1 MKQPSVSRRRVIAGA
16 GACAVA
22 ASGSSVASGAA
33 SPPQSG
39 PQPELETRVDE
50 LVAASL
56 EEYDVPGATVAVV
69 SGRGAPLTKGY
80 GRANRERDTP
90 VDSTTTFRVGSV
102 SKPVVATALMNRVER
117 GELDPTTPVSVY
129 LDAPIRGHP
138 GKPPTLEQLITHRG
152 GFESTNRGLWIPES
166 APLKSLAAY
175 LREEPHH
182 QVREPGTVGSYSNFG
197 YALAGQLLAA
207 TSDKAFAGA
216 IADELLQP
224 AGMTRSSFRQP
235 LPDAIAEAHATSYG
249 SSGSYAQASFPRV
262 GLRPAGSLSTTAED
276 MARFL
281 QLHLRDGILDGEQ
294 VLEPGTVAAMH
305 EQWATHDERLDG
317 MAFGFIED
325 EHGDTRTLWHNGAT
339 LSFYSELVIVPEHD
353 FGVFVA
359 FNTDSARNAA
369 TDIIDGLLDWALPEQ
384 TESTRTPDGTPT
396 RAEELTGTYR
406 SLQQSHTWHD
416 ALTSTLNAPT
426 VEIHVAD
433 DGALVTDAGGTTSR
447 WIEIAPLV
455 FERTDGSRR
464 LAFGERDGDI
474 EYLYRGGSPTAFARI
489 RTLDRLW
496 LHGLF
501 VLATVIGMLS
511 TSLRWSETT
520 LYQLLRDGDGAVS
533 RRLYTA
539 LDDRTTRARLV
550 ARTAVTLLTG
560 GLTLAFVHLSV
571 NPLAVLSAPPFSFRV
586 LFVGTVA
593 GLVGTLA
600 SVGYAV
606 DELRHDRWERGE
618 RVYYGLTTAALA
630 GFCLFLWRWNLLF
643 PPA

>member
-1 MKQPSVSRRRVIAGA
+1 MKQQSVTRRRVLAGA
-16 GACAVA
+16 GAACATVA
-22 ASGSSVASGAA
+22 AGGSSMAA
-33 SPPQSG
+33 TAKGTPTDAAAT
-39 PQPELETRVDE
+39 QPELEARVDE

-69 SGRGAPLTKGY
+69 SGDDAPLTKGY
-80 GRANRERDTP
+80 GRADRERDTP
-90 VDSTTTFRVGSV
+90 VESSTPFRVGSV
-102 SKPVVATALMNRVER
+102 SKPVVATALMNRVEH
-117 GELDPTTPVSVY
+117 GEIDPTTPVSVY
-129 LDAPIRGHP
+129 LDAPIRGTP

-166 APLKSLAAY
+166 TPLKSLPAY

-207 TSDKAFAGA
+207 TSDKAFAGT

-235 LPDAIAEAHATSYG
+235 LPDDIAGAHATGYG
-249 SSGSYAQASFPRV
+249 STGTYPDASFPRV

-281 QLHLRDGILDGEQ
+281 RLHLRDGVLDGEQ

-305 EQWATHDERLDG
+305 EQWATHDDQLDG

-325 EHGDTRTLWHNGAT
+325 EHGDMRTLWHNGAT

-359 FNTDSARNAA
+359 FNTDAASGAA

-384 TESTRTPDGTPT
+384 TASTRTPDGTPA
-396 RAEELTGTYR
+396 RADELTGTYR

-416 ALTSTLNAPT
+416 ALTSTLNAPA
-426 VEIHVAD
+426 V
-433 DGALVTDAGGTTSR
+433 
-447 WIEIAPLV
+447 EIAPLV

-464 LAFGERDGDI
+464 LAFGERDGNI
-474 EYLYRGGSPTAFARI
+474 EYLFRGGSPTAFARVH
-489 RTLDRLW
+489 TLDRLW
-496 LHGLF
+496 LHALF
-501 VLATVIGMLS
+501 ALATLVGMS
-511 TSLRWSETT
+511 TTSTRWPETALNRLIRRSYGSDASLRAE
-520 LYQLLRDGDGAVS
+520 LRG
-533 RRLYTA
+533 
-539 LDDRTTRARLV
+539 RTTQARVV
-550 ARTAVTLLTG
+550 ARGAGTLLAG
-560 GLTLAFVHLSV
+560 SVAIAFIHLSV
-571 NPLAVLSAPPFSFRV
+571 SPLAVLSAPPFTFRV
-586 LFVGTVA
+586 LFIGTVV
-593 GLVGTLA
+593 GLVGTVA
-600 SVGYAV
+600 SVGYAI
-606 DELRHDRWERGE
+606 DELRRGRWERGE